1 VNDKIDWFSKRKIKE
16 KNEKGEFVEK
26 NYYPGFSFNITFVK
40 RVNYNLTELTM
51 ITCIFFLKLKLVV
64 NANITNS
71 GKNKDFLIK
80 NLAPLRAK
88 STFK

>member
-51 ITCIFFLKLKLVV
+51 ITCIFFFK
-64 NANITNS
+64 
-71 GKNKDFLIK
+71 IK
-80 NLAPLRAK
+80 I
-88 STFK
+88 SC